1 MFNVTKELYAVQLKL
16 EMRDIKQMHTR
27 MVCWGILTGGI
38 ALLLMDILVGGKKV
52 RLYTYD
58 NSLSFV
64 ELTDQMITNSTE
76 IDTQTEITSSSFENE
91 VRCI

>member
-27 MVCWGILTGGI
+27 MVCRGIITGSI
-38 ALLLMDILVGGKKV
+38 AFLLNGYFSWGKKV
-52 RLYTYD
+52 RLYLYD

-91 VRCI
+91 VRFI

>member
-16 EMRDIKQMHTR
+16 EMRDVKQMHTR
-27 MVCWGILTGGI
+27 MVCRGILTGSI
-38 ALLLMDILVGGKKV
+38 AFLLMGILVGEKV
-52 RLYTYD
+52 RLYMYD

-91 VRCI
+91 VRFI